1 MSTFTDEDVE
11 KKIKTSFFNLNDDKL
26 NALINESKIN
36 ILKPMYSILRYQ
48 DDIYRQILFK
58 TQVMFNMGNITL
70 KQAIDIAAK
79 DFLAAGITNI
89 EYKNGAKI
97 HIADYVAM
105 ALRTANHRA
114 FLMGEGKK
122 RQELGVSTV
131 IVSNHLTS
139 CPLCG
144 KWENK
149 VLIDDVYSGGKKE
162 DGNYPLV
169 SEAIEKGLLHPNCRH
184 NLNTF
189 FEGISKIPSGEKKNF
204 KSYELTQ
211 EQRKLERDIRKQ
223 KRKVLGTVD
232 YNNLQREKLK
242 LKELE
247 NNLKQFHK
255 NNPITRRNYMN
266 EKIHDGNIK
275 KHENQLLEKLKND
288 KIKEIREYIKSD
300 KCNKVI
306 HKGRQGKHILG
317 HNNYKGNS
325 YLAYGTN
332 PQELVDKYA
341 GTGLIKIIRTAKG
354 LKWVEKEF
362 VYVKNP
368 IGYYKD
374 SEIGTPKSTRYF
386 CIHYSKKHGTHI
398 SPREEPKYD

>member
-1 MSTFTDEDVE
+1 
-11 KKIKTSFFNLNDDKL
+11 
-26 NALINESKIN
+26 
-36 ILKPMYSILRYQ
+36 
-48 DDIYRQILFK
+48 
-58 TQVMFNMGNITL
+58 
-70 KQAIDIAAK
+70 
-79 DFLAAGITNI
+79 
-89 EYKNGAKI
+89 
-97 HIADYVAM
+97 
-105 ALRTANHRA
+105 
-114 FLMGEGKK
+114 
-122 RQELGVSTV
+122 
-131 IVSNHLTS
+131 
-139 CPLCG
+139 
-144 KWENK
+144 
-149 VLIDDVYSGGKKE
+149 
-162 DGNYPLV
+162 
-169 SEAIEKGLLHPNCRH
+169 
-184 NLNTF
+184 
-189 FEGISKIPSGEKKNF
+189 
-204 KSYELTQ
+204 
-211 EQRKLERDIRKQ
+211 
-223 KRKVLGTVD
+223 
-232 YNNLQREKLK
+232 
-242 LKELE
+242 
-247 NNLKQFHK
+247 
-255 NNPITRRNYMN
+255 MN

-306 HKGRQGKHILG
+306 HEGRQGKHILG

>member
-1 MSTFTDEDVE
+1 
-11 KKIKTSFFNLNDDKL
+11 
-26 NALINESKIN
+26 
-36 ILKPMYSILRYQ
+36 
-48 DDIYRQILFK
+48 
-58 TQVMFNMGNITL
+58 
-70 KQAIDIAAK
+70 
-79 DFLAAGITNI
+79 
-89 EYKNGAKI
+89 
-97 HIADYVAM
+97 M

-288 KIKEIREYIKSD
+288 KIKEIREYMSAAAS
-300 KCNKVI
+300 CQSARLN
-306 HKGRQGKHILG
+306 
-317 HNNYKGNS
+317 
-325 YLAYGTN
+325 
-332 PQELVDKYA
+332 
-341 GTGLIKIIRTAKG
+341 
-354 LKWVEKEF
+354 
-362 VYVKNP
+362 
-368 IGYYKD
+368 
-374 SEIGTPKSTRYF
+374 
-386 CIHYSKKHGTHI
+386 
-398 SPREEPKYD
+398 

>member
-48 DDIYRQILFK
+48 DDVYRQILFK
-58 TQVMFNMGNITL
+58 TQVMFNVGNITL
-70 KQAIDIAAK
+70 RQAVDIAAK
-79 DFLAAGITNI
+79 DFLAAGIANI

-97 HIADYVAM
+97 HIADYAAM

-189 FEGISKIPSGEKKNF
+189 FEGISKIPYEEKKNF
-204 KSYELTQ
+204 KAYELTQ
-211 EQRKLERDIRKQ
+211 KQRKLERDIRKQ
-223 KRKVLGTVD
+223 KRIVAGTLD
-232 YNNLQREKLK
+232 INNFNKEKRKLDILESKLTNSDSSKTKIRGTIDLRKHKSNLLK
-242 LKELE
+242 DEYRSRIDSKKWLE
-247 NNLKQFHK
+247 AEFS
-255 NNPITRRNYMN
+255 N
-266 EKIHDGNIK
+266 EKRLKTHIK
-275 KHENQLLEKLKND
+275 KHIHQYGNITYE
-288 KIKEIREYIKSD
+288 EYIKIARELMTEPLSD
-300 KCNKVI
+300 DVI
-306 HKGRQGKHILG
+306 GFVSRKGFVFKGRISTNDFVLG
-317 HNNYKGNS
+317 R
-325 YLAYGTN
+325 
-332 PQELVDKYA
+332 EDM
-341 GTGLIKIIRTAKG
+341 KISTLFKPDDG
-354 LKWVEKEF
+354 
-362 VYVKNP
+362 VKN
-368 IGYYKD
+368 YMK
-374 SEIGTPKSTRYF
+374 EQV
-386 CIHYSKKHGTHI
+386 KKHGKI
-398 SPREEPKYD
+398 